1 MLKLNFKP
9 FPVLETNRLLLREV
23 NKKDLTALFLLR
35 SNKEA
40 MKFIDRPLAS
50 NTDEIKAFIKLI
62 NKKTKDN
69 ETICWAITLKDKP
82 EELIGTISFHR
93 IELEHYRAE
102 LGYMLMP
109 DHWNKGL
116 ISEAIPKVIDHGFNK
131 MKLHSI
137 EANINPHNAL
147 SRKILEKFGFKKE
160 AYFKENYFFNGKFI
174 DTEILSLLKS

>member
-9 FPVLETNRLLLREV
+9 FPVIETRRLLLREV
-23 NKKDLTALFLLR
+23 NKKDLKNLYLLR
-35 SNKEA
+35 SNTQA
-40 MKFIDRPLAS
+40 MQFIDKPLATS
-50 NTDEIKAFIKLI
+50 PHEIKAFIKLI
-62 NKKTKDN
+62 NKKTKEN
-69 ETICWAITLKDKP
+69 ETISWAITLKDKP

-93 IELEHYRAE
+93 IELENYRAE

-109 DHWNKGL
+109 EQWNKGL
-116 ISEAIPKVIDHGFNK
+116 ISEAIPNVIDYGFNK

-137 EANINPHNAL
+137 EANINPNNAL

-160 AYFKENYFFNGKFI
+160 AYFKENYYYNGKFI

>member
-9 FPVLETNRLLLREV
+9 FPILDTKRLTLREV
-23 NKKDLTALFLLR
+23 NKKDLDNLFLLR
-35 SNKEA
+35 SNKQA
-40 MKFIDRPLAS
+40 MQFIDKPLAS

-69 ETICWAITLKDKP
+69 ETICWAITLKEKP

-93 IELEHYRAE
+93 VELENHRAE

-109 DHWNKGL
+109 QHWNKGL
-116 ISEAIPKVIDHGFNK
+116 ISEAIPKVIEYGFTK

-137 EANINPHNAL
+137 EGNINPNNAL

-160 AYFKENYFFNGKFI
+160 AYFKENYYYNGKFL

>member
-9 FPVLETNRLLLREV
+9 FPLLETKRLLLRDV
-23 NKKDLTALFLLR
+23 NKKDIAALFNLR
-35 SNKEA
+35 SNKQA
-40 MKFIDRPLAS
+40 MEFIDRPLAS

-62 NKKTKDN
+62 NKKTKNN
-69 ETICWAITLKDKP
+69 ETISWAITLKDAP
-82 EELIGTISFHR
+82 EKLIGTISFHR
-93 IELEHYRAE
+93 IELENYRAE

-109 DHWNKGL
+109 EYWNNGF
-116 ISEAIPKVIDHGFNK
+116 ISEAIPMVIDYGFNT

-137 EANINPHNAL
+137 EANINPNNTL

-160 AYFKENYFFNGKFI
+160 AYFKENYYYNGKFL